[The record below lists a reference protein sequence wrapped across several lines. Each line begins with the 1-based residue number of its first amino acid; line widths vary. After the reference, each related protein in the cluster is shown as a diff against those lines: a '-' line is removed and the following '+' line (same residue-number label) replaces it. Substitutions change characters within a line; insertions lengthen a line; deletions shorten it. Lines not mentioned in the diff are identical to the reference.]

1 MIVSDPDW
9 VYLGKD
15 GSDITMNNYFVE
27 HPEQI
32 VGKMEMVS
40 GPYGMEST
48 CTADDSQPF
57 EEQLQESLQNINGE
71 FDAIDPEEILTEDLE
86 ELLLQIRTSKIIALR
101 LLERKFITGKILL
114 CVLLTFRPQQKSGSR
129 E

>member
-1 MIVSDPDW
+1 
-9 VYLGKD
+9 
-15 GSDITMNNYFVE
+15 MNNYFVE

-86 ELLLQIRTSKIIALR
+86 ELFSKDP
-101 LLERKFITGKILL
+101 KI
-114 CVLLTFRPQQKSGSR
+114 
-129 E
+129 